1 MNYRDQ
7 RNYENLAKRIYPG
20 VGAYDIPQ
28 LEPVQFDREAARWQQ
43 KRQAEGCRDIK
54 QKSRVANPAF
64 CLRCLS

>member
-7 RNYENLAKRIYPG
+7 RNYENLTKRIYPG

-28 LEPVQFDREAARWQQ
+28 LEPVQFDRETVRWQL
-43 KRQAEGCRDIK
+43 KRQAEGYRDIK